1 MLLFSGKI
9 VDARALYDYQL
20 NKATQKRLQKRCP
33 YPPDFEEYHMRLP
46 APRQHVR
53 AQHDMFHLHLHI
65 NASRWET
72 MVCGV
77 VEALDAVL
85 PVNASLQAG

>member
-1 MLLFSGKI
+1 
-9 VDARALYDYQL
+9 
-20 NKATQKRLQKRCP
+20 
-33 YPPDFEEYHMRLP
+33 MRLP

-53 AQHDMFHLHLHI
+53 AQHGMLHLHLYI
-65 NASRWET
+65 NASQWET

-85 PVNASLQAG
+85 P

>member
-1 MLLFSGKI
+1 
-9 VDARALYDYQL
+9 
-20 NKATQKRLQKRCP
+20 
-33 YPPDFEEYHMRLP
+33 MRLP

-85 PVNASLQAG
+85 PVNASLQAVKHDAGF

>member
-1 MLLFSGKI
+1 
-9 VDARALYDYQL
+9 
-20 NKATQKRLQKRCP
+20 
-33 YPPDFEEYHMRLP
+33 MRLP

-53 AQHDMFHLHLHI
+53 AQHGMLHLHLHS

-85 PVNASLQAG
+85 PVNASLQTG